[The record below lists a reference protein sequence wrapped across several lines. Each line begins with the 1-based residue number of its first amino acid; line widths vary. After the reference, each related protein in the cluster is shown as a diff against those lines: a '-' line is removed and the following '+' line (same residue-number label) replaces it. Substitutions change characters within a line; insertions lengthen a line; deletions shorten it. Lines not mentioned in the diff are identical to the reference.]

1 MVPTQIKTGTYS
13 HRDLFLY
20 NITNFKKILFPNYTN
35 PTRDTI
41 RMEIFTPSTSS
52 LFILFIRTATGT
64 YNLLFISSMIFLH
77 QNVSVYVIRI
87 FVQDLQLIGSS
98 SKANLMD
105 FQLQNN
111 RVHFCLGST

>member
-20 NITNFKKILFPNYTN
+20 NIKNFKTNLFPNYTN
-35 PTRDTI
+35 PTRDAI
-41 RMEIFTPSTSS
+41 RIEIFTPSTSS

-64 YNLLFISSMIFLH
+64 YNLLFISIHDFSASECLSICDSCLCSRSTA
-77 QNVSVYVIRI
+77 NW
-87 FVQDLQLIGSS
+87 SS

>member
-20 NITNFKKILFPNYTN
+20 NIKNFKKNVFPNYTN

-41 RMEIFTPSTSS
+41 CMKIFTPSTSS

-64 YNLLFISSMIFLH
+64 YKLLFISSMIFLH
-77 QNVSVYVIRI
+77 QNVSVYVIRF
-87 FVQDLQLIGSS
+87 FVQDLQQIGSS